1 MVKASHREKILIA
14 DMQVV
19 HERGFGEAGIRDII
33 HAAGVPQGSFTNHF
47 ESEEAFALEIIDL
60 YFSGTCTIMQN
71 TLRNDSLP
79 PLQRLQAYIDAAMS
93 KLNKNSMREV
103 VCLEI
108 LRQKQA
114 VIARASGFG

>member
-1 MVKASHREKILIA
+1 MVKASHREKILIPG
-14 DMQVV
+14 MQVV
-19 HERGFGEAGIRDII
+19 HERGFGEAGIRDIV

-79 PLQRLQAYIDAAMS
+79 PLQRLQAFIRTRSRNGSGSCKNERPMCSARRARPSMS
-93 KLNKNSMREV
+93 RRW
-103 VCLEI
+103 I
-108 LRQKQA
+108 
-114 VIARASGFG
+114 